1 MIDGQ
6 LHASEGKSL
15 INFSQ
20 TLPPENSDMAVQV
33 LRYPYNF
40 GFLTLA
46 HPLEEHKLERGPAR
60 PHAGSV
66 ARARPRLRLRRQPGP
81 AHVGEETGVPGK
93 FCPVRDI
100 RNWHERS
107 LYGTRQ
113 KVST

>member
-33 LRYPYNF
+33 LRDPYNF

-66 ARARPRLRLRRQPGP
+66 ARARPRLRLRRQPSP
-81 AHVGEETGVPGK
+81 AHSWGGDWSA
-93 FCPVRDI
+93 RQI
-100 RNWHERS
+100 LSSERHKK
-107 LYGTRQ
+107 LA
-113 KVST
+113 